1 MFIKTNAAALCLIFA
16 LVSITY
22 GVVACGV
29 ATSAT
34 VDGPGQSVA
43 AMNGWLTTTKWVGL
57 KQLHLQRQLVKV
69 IFVIQQVDLLQLIY
83 QQVLLER

>member
-43 AMNGWLTTTKWVGL
+43 AMNGWLTTTKWVGGG
-57 KQLHLQRQLVKV
+57 LQTVGIAGACAFTALACFVGLVALAA
-69 IFVIQQVDLLQLIY
+69 ID
-83 QQVLLER
+83 